1 LLHKPTSLTSNK
13 GRLSMTNQN
22 TLSMVGTIAEIEEK
36 TTSKGKPFIRAR
48 VTDGESSKWMS
59 AFDESV
65 ISAVKQ
71 VANGNDQVNIRY
83 TESMGNNGYT
93 NINIRGVSFN
103 KERQVTP
110 KSPPPSSPEEREAIP
125 YMIAPALTQKDRA
138 IIRQVAFKD
147 VLNKDDKSAEK
158 IAELTDIYEQI
169 LIGTFP
175 WKEGSPLDGL
185 DDSAFINNPD
195 ETVQDF

>member
-1 LLHKPTSLTSNK
+1 
-13 GRLSMTNQN
+13 MTNQN
-22 TLSMVGTIAEIEEK
+22 ILSMVGTVAEIDDTNQDGSKRK
-36 TTSKGKPFIRAR
+36 TKAGKEWIRCR
-48 VTDGESSKWMS
+48 VSDGQTSKWMS
-59 AFDESV
+59 AFEDSH
-65 ISAVKQ
+65 ISAIRQ
-71 VANGNDQVNIRY
+71 VANGNDEVSIRY
-83 TESMGNNGYT
+83 TESQGNNGHMNT
-93 NINIRGVSFN
+93 NVKGVSFN

-110 KSPPPSSPEEREAIP
+110 KSPPPSPVASKAVLPTDNWASNLTER
-125 YMIAPALTQKDRA
+125 DRS

-147 VLNKDDKSAEK
+147 VANKDDKQPSE

-169 LIGTFP
+169 VLGTFP

>member
-1 LLHKPTSLTSNK
+1 
-13 GRLSMTNQN
+13 MANQN
-22 TLSMVGTIAEIEEK
+22 TLSMVGTVAEIEEK

-48 VTDGESSKWMS
+48 VTDGNRSIWMS

-71 VANGNDQVNIRY
+71 VANGNDEVSVRY
-83 TESMGNNGYT
+83 TESQGNNGYT
-93 NINIRGVSFN
+93 NINIKGVSFN

-110 KSPPPSSPEEREAIP
+110 KSPPPSPVASKAVLPTDNWASNLTER
-125 YMIAPALTQKDRA
+125 DRS

-147 VLNKDDKSAEK
+147 VANKDDKPPSE
-158 IAELTDIYEQI
+158 ISDLTDIYEQI
-169 LIGTFP
+169 ILGTF
-175 WKEGSPLDGL
+175 SLDL
-185 DDSAFINNPD
+185 DDPMAGLVDSDFISNPD

>member
-1 LLHKPTSLTSNK
+1 
-13 GRLSMTNQN
+13 MTNQN

-36 TTSKGKPFIRAR
+36 TTQKGKPFIRAR

-71 VANGNDQVNIRY
+71 VANGNDQVNIKY

-110 KSPPPSSPEEREAIP
+110 KSPPPSIVASKAVLPTDNWASNLTER
-125 YMIAPALTQKDRA
+125 DRS

-147 VLNKDDKSAEK
+147 VANKDDKQPSE

-169 LIGTFP
+169 VLGTFP

>member
-1 LLHKPTSLTSNK
+1 
-13 GRLSMTNQN
+13 MTNQN
-22 TLSMVGTIAEIEEK
+22 ILGMVGTVAEIDD
-36 TTSKGKPFIRAR
+36 TNRDGSKRRTNAGSEWIRVKVVGLDNNA
-48 VTDGESSKWMS
+48 KWMS
-59 AFDESV
+59 AFDESH
-65 ISAVKQ
+65 ISAIRQ
-71 VANGNDQVNIRY
+71 VASGNDQVNIRY
-83 TESMGNNGYT
+83 IESQGKDGRINT
-93 NINIRGVSFN
+93 NVKGVSFN

-110 KSPPPSSPEEREAIP
+110 KSPPPSPVASKAVLPTDNWASNLTER
-125 YMIAPALTQKDRA
+125 DRS

-147 VLNKDDKSAEK
+147 VANKDDKQPSE

-169 LIGTFP
+169 VLGTFP

>member
-1 LLHKPTSLTSNK
+1 
-13 GRLSMTNQN
+13 MTNQN
-22 TLSMVGTIAEIEEK
+22 TLSMVGNIAEIEEK
-36 TTSKGKPFIRAR
+36 TTQKGKPFIRAR

-71 VANGNDQVNIRY
+71 VANGNDQVSIRY
-83 TESMGNNGYT
+83 TESQGNNGYT
-93 NINIRGVSFN
+93 NINIKGVSFN

-110 KSPPPSSPEEREAIP
+110 KSPPPSPVASKAVLPTDNWASNLTER
-125 YMIAPALTQKDRA
+125 DRS

-147 VLNKDDKSAEK
+147 VANKDDKQPSE

-169 LIGTFP
+169 VLGTFP
-175 WKEGSPLDGL
+175 WKKGSPLDGL

>member
-1 LLHKPTSLTSNK
+1 
-13 GRLSMTNQN
+13 MTNQN
-22 TLSMVGTIAEIEEK
+22 TLSMVGNIAEIEEK
-36 TTSKGKPFIRAR
+36 TTQKGKPFIRAR
-48 VTDGESSKWMS
+48 VTDGQSSKWMS
-59 AFDESV
+59 AFEDSV
-65 ISAVKQ
+65 ISAIKQ
-71 VANGNDQVNIRY
+71 VANGNDEVSIRY
-83 TESMGNNGYT
+83 TESQGNNGYM

-110 KSPPPSSPEEREAIP
+110 KSPPPSPVADRVGLPTDNWASNLTER
-125 YMIAPALTQKDRA
+125 DRS

-147 VLNKDDKSAEK
+147 VPNKDDKQPTE

-169 LIGTFP
+169 LLGTFP